1 MSTQQVFSVVAE
13 QAQKPIFPHLPS
25 PVSFRED
32 INGLRAWAVIAVL
45 LFHFSLIGLSGGFAG
60 VDVFFVISGYLMTAI
75 IVGGYE
81 KGNFSVWKFYM
92 ARARRI
98 LPALMVVIATL
109 LALGWFWL
117 PTPDYQALG
126 TQSAFGLSF
135 LSNIYYWRSAG
146 YFDAAAHEKWLLHT
160 WSLAVEAQFYVLY
173 PLFVAIMWRFWKGLK
188 ALTIALLVLFA
199 LSLALNLVVTFWKP
213 TAAFYLLPMRGW
225 ELALGGLVYLI
236 ARLGWVSDALKA
248 KGFWLVW
255 LRVLGSFA
263 FINDSLA
270 WPGYWAILPV
280 LGAGLII
287 LAQKEHCWLTNN
299 AVAQWLGDRSYS
311 LYLWHWPLVVALYF
325 AGLQS
330 DWDWVVGFFTLS
342 LLLAHLSYRFV
353 EVPTRSY
360 LSAASLRKE
369 IFAIGAAGVVIGLS
383 AVAVK
388 VVTFEGRLLKDAE
401 LAANEAK
408 NRPEAGCFINEFG
421 VGNKGCSFG
430 GDIKVLL
437 VGDSHSQAI
446 RSSLINFDSNYG
458 VIYWGVPGCPTIRNA
473 FFSDVS
479 GWPHDVCKSF
489 NDYFFEEMNLNK
501 YEKIPLVLLS
511 RTSLAVNG
519 YNGVDEKPNSKPFIS
534 FHGVPESGPVFEK
547 EFQSRLVSSTCELAK
562 KRSVY
567 LVRPIPEMGVDVP
580 KTLSRNIMFGRGNED
595 IKITLAEYHERHKL
609 VWEAQ
614 DEAAKQCGVKILN
627 PLPYLCDDKYC
638 YGSRNGRPLYYDD
651 DHLSEYGNKFLVPM
665 FEQVFKD
672 RQ

>member
-1 MSTQQVFSVVAE
+1 M
-13 QAQKPIFPHLPS
+13 FPHLPS

-45 LFHFSLIGLSGGFAG
+45 LFHFSLIGLPGGFAG

-173 PLFVAIMWRFWKGLK
+173 PLFVALMWRFWKGLK

-199 LSLALNLVVTFWKP
+199 ISLALNLFFISWLP

-248 KGFWLVW
+248 KGFWLGW
-255 LRVLGSFA
+255 LLVLASFA

-280 LGAGLII
+280 VGAGLII

-299 AVAQWLGDRSYS
+299 PVAQWLGDRSYS

-330 DWDWVVGFFTLS
+330 DWAWVVGFFALS

-388 VVTFEGRLLKDAE
+388 VVTFEGRLSKAAE

-408 NRPEAGCFINEFG
+408 NGAKGGCFVNEFG
-421 VGNKGCSFG
+421 KGDRECSFG
-430 GDIKVLL
+430 GEIKVLL
-437 VGDSHSQAI
+437 VGDSHSLAI
-446 RSSLINFDSNYG
+446 RSALIDDNKNRG
-458 VIYWGVPGCPTIRNA
+458 VVYWGLSGCPTIKDA
-473 FFSDVS
+473 YFSES
-479 GWPHDVCKSF
+479 TKRKPEICKNF
-489 NDYFFEEMNLNK
+489 NDDLISELSHS
-501 YEKIPLVLLS
+501 YEGRPLVLLS
-511 RTSLAVNG
+511 RTSLAAQGPLPHESSVMVPFVSFN
-519 YNGVDEKPNSKPFIS
+519 DIPNEGEQFNKHFSKMLSDTACSLQKFR
-534 FHGVPESGPVFEK
+534 
-547 EFQSRLVSSTCELAK
+547 Q
-562 KRSVY
+562 VY
-567 LVRPIPEMGVDVP
+567 LVRPIPEMDVNVP
-580 KTLSRNIMFGRGNED
+580 VAVARNPLYYLGIND
-595 IKITLAEYHERHKL
+595 IKVTLAQYHERHKL

-614 DEAAKQCGVKILN
+614 DEAAKQCGVKILD

-665 FEQVFKD
+665 FEQVF
-672 RQ
+672 QTAQ